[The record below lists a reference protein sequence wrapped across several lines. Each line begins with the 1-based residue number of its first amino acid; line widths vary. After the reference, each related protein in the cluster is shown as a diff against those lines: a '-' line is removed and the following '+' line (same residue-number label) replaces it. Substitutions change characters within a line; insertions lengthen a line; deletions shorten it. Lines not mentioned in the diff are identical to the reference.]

1 VTDELRERTDC
12 AICRR
17 PVWDEARPVE
27 LDDTILVAVVRVHRG
42 CARRRARLER
52 ELELAARKGSAASLT
67 TTERPS
73 PGGAAPSPSASSALA
88 EEGRQ

>member
-1 VTDELRERTDC
+1 MTGELCERTEC

-17 PVWDEARPVE
+17 PVWDEARPIE
-27 LDDTILVAVVRVHRG
+27 LDDTILVAVARVHRG

-52 ELELAARKGSAASLT
+52 ELELAARKGRAASLT

-73 PGGAAPSPSASSALA
+73 PGGGAPSPSASSALA